1 MEKQIEFEEVMVG
14 GQALQLR
21 HQDIPIDELELDPD
35 NPRIRYR
42 LAHTSGKNAEQEL
55 LGWHDV
61 VMLRKDIEKSGGLR
75 ERIIVQQ
82 DPKTKKYKLVEG
94 NCRTVSIRSLHE
106 KNPKDPRWQTVPSK
120 VLPPDAD
127 RRAVAILLMDFHVVG
142 KIQWK
147 AHEKAAQ
154 VYLMRETL
162 KMPLDEIA
170 LYMRGSKTTVMRLL
184 DAHKAMT
191 EKFLTIDSGAY
202 EKKGEGS
209 WSFFD
214 ELYKS
219 KELRAR
225 IKADPEF
232 VDDFSRW
239 VGDDRLPNGADVRV
253 LSKILNNPQACKK
266 FKEGNVKVAFSEAK
280 KLVAQED
287 PSVDSDF
294 FKLLAKVRESLTNAA
309 QVKEILK
316 IRTDKAARQ
325 QVLDTYE
332 ALIDFM
338 SLADVDP
345 KEVNAKP
352 VKLAKSA

>member
-1 MEKQIEFEEVMVG
+1 MI
-14 GQALQLR
+14 L
-21 HQDIPIDELELDPD
+21 
-35 NPRIRYR
+35 
-42 LAHTSGKNAEQEL
+42 
-55 LGWHDV
+55 
-61 VMLRKDIEKSGGLR
+61 LRKDIEKTGGLR
-75 ERIIVQQ
+75 ERIIVQWEL
-82 DPKTKKYKLVEG
+82 KTKKYKLVEG
-94 NCRTVSIRSLHE
+94 NCRTVSIRNLHE
-106 KNPKDPRWQTVPSK
+106 KNPKDPRWQTVPAK

-127 RRAVAILLMDFHVVG
+127 QRAVSIMLMDFHVVG

-154 VYLMRETL
+154 VH
-162 KMPLDEIA
+162 KMNAVLRMPMDEIA
-170 LYMRGSKTTVMRLL
+170 LYMRTSKTTVQRYL
-184 DAHKAMT
+184 DAHKAMV
-191 EKFLTIDSGAY
+191 EKFLTIDNGAY

-209 WSFFD
+209 WSFFE

-219 KELRAR
+219 KDLRKS
-225 IKADPEF
+225 IKSDPDF

-253 LSKILNNPQACKK
+253 LPKILSNTQASKK
-266 FKEGNVKVAFSEAK
+266 FKEGNPKTAFVEAK

-294 FKLLAKVRESLTNAA
+294 FKLLAKVREALTNAA

-338 SLADVDP
+338 GLADVDP
-345 KEVNAKP
+345 EEVHTKP
-352 VKLAKSA
+352 VKMAKSA